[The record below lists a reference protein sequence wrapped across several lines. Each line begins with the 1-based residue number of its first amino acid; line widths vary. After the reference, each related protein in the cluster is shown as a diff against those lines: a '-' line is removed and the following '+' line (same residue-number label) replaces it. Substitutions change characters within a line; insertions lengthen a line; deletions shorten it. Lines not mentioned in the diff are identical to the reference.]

1 MDGNIWRL
9 PDLQGYETY
18 QSCLNLNL
26 GSGILISRDI
36 PNPVLYA
43 DYIQFRSY
51 CSVFRPVYMAATYVG
66 VPATYLPMFINDW
79 NTFTNVKNK
88 LGRDYVSGIYP
99 LLVSFSAN
107 FVSSVFLT
115 FLSFL
120 IIKPRPYPF
129 ASVVFKSGCLICSIN
144 LIIIMSQMFILLRD
158 QHDHLGVTITSKVIR
173 MLSHSAVYIS
183 LHFIS
188 TLTLQLSQV
197 FIVMRIFERN
207 REKRIIL
214 LCGIVLAITT
224 SVLWVT
230 PQLVTVVRQKKNNWD
245 ILPVFVYL
253 FRIAIEVLY
262 TCFIISHVLSQRK
275 VWSKSIQMIF
285 LTFLTVLS
293 VFLLPAF
300 FLADVTNA
308 WIAEFGELFTDVCY
322 ISSTFLPWEWLER
335 MAVLQRT
342 ERAQSVLGRPI
353 FENEQQNFAFAKYT
367 LKVQD
372 ALQRNNDSASDSFHH
387 QTHTTDSS
395 ASNEVRNASDVENFE
410 LHSLPIS
417 SLQPHASDNV
427 VLGSSKGLGHN
438 TPSDYESINEVN
450 FNLQER
456 KSDILKNKI
465 ITTYKRFIY
474 FTDQVIL
481 KKLGSDSVNSNSNN
495 DTSKN
500 SSRKRQQ
507 IIKKRIG
514 LERPPETFIYN
525 TKDVVFDSDESEES
539 AGESENNMNDSTDLN
554 NNISIDYALENHPK
568 DDSIYHDGDF
578 ERDFGN
584 YTHFEDK

>member
-1 MDGNIWRL
+1 
-9 PDLQGYETY
+9 
-18 QSCLNLNL
+18 
-26 GSGILISRDI
+26 
-36 PNPVLYA
+36 
-43 DYIQFRSY
+43 
-51 CSVFRPVYMAATYVG
+51 
-66 VPATYLPMFINDW
+66 
-79 NTFTNVKNK
+79 
-88 LGRDYVSGIYP
+88 
-99 LLVSFSAN
+99 
-107 FVSSVFLT
+107 
-115 FLSFL
+115 
-120 IIKPRPYPF
+120 
-129 ASVVFKSGCLICSIN
+129 
-144 LIIIMSQMFILLRD
+144 MSQMFILLRD
-158 QHDHLGVTITSKVIR
+158 QHENLGVTITSKVIR
-173 MLSHSAVYIS
+173 MLSHSAVFIA

-188 TLTLQLSQV
+188 ILTLQLSQV

-214 LCGIVLAITT
+214 LCGIILTITT

-230 PQLVTVVRQKKNNWD
+230 PQLGTVVRQKPINWD

-262 TCFIISHVLSQRK
+262 TCFIMSHVLQQRK

-293 VFLLPAF
+293 VFLLPGF

-308 WIAEFGELFTDVCY
+308 WIAEFGEIFTDVCY

-353 FENEQQNFAFAKYT
+353 FENEQQDFAFAKYS

-372 ALQRNNDSASDSFHH
+372 ALQRNSDSGSMSYHY

-395 ASNEVRNASDVENFE
+395 TTNNIGNDSEVENFE
-410 LHSLPIS
+410 LHSLPTS
-417 SLQPHASDNV
+417 SSRPPHTSHH
-427 VLGSSKGLGHN
+427 VLVGSSNGVAHN
-438 TPSDYESINEVN
+438 TPADYESINEVN

-456 KSDILKNKI
+456 KSDILKDKI
-465 ITTYKRFIY
+465 ITTYRKFIY

-500 SSRKRQQ
+500 SDRKRRQ

-514 LERPPETFIYN
+514 LERPPETFVYN

-539 AGESENNMNDSTDLN
+539 AAESEHNVNDFSDLHS
-554 NNISIDYALENHPK
+554 NISIEYASEDHMK
-568 DDSIYHDGDF
+568 DDNIYHDGDF

-584 YTHFEDK
+584 FTHFEDN